1 MHGAVHQVRRGPEVG
16 CNAADKRGRWAFS
29 TGKLGKQLLTSGL
42 QSYMPLFLHG
52 EEIMRHTRLVVRLT
66 GLGEA
71 QAEGVVA
78 VLALFLLVLGTALL
92 AHWA

>member
-1 MHGAVHQVRRGPEVG
+1 M
-16 CNAADKRGRWAFS
+16 K
-29 TGKLGKQLLTSGL
+29 
-42 QSYMPLFLHG
+42 
-52 EEIMRHTRLVVRLT
+52 HTRLVVRLNAV
-66 GLGEA
+66 GEA